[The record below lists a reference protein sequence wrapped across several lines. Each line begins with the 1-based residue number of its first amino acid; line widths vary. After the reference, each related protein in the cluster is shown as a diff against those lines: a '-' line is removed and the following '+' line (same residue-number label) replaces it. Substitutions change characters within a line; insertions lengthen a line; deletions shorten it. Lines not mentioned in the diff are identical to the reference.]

1 MRASSRICYT
11 ISQGGRLLLSALML
25 FTLAACGGGG
35 GNKGGNQGGGQPA
48 LTVSGTV
55 SYEFAQPNAN
65 CLGLNLGAPVV
76 RPIRGATVQLLNSSG
91 AVLASAVSGDNGG
104 YSFSNVT
111 TDTMVRVRV
120 RAELKRPGAPGWDV
134 EVRDNYDDSGSPPAL
149 TARPVYVLDG
159 ALFDTGSTNV
169 TRNLTATTGWG
180 GSSYTGPRAAAPFA
194 ILDTMYTGIQF
205 VLTADATA
213 TFAGLDVFWSV
224 NNSPGPR
231 GNVDLGEIGTSFYGI
246 GRQQL
251 FLLGDASVDTEEFD
265 DHVVLHEWGHYFE
278 DVLSRS
284 DSLGGPHLVGESL
297 EASLAFGEAW
307 GYAIAAMALDE
318 PVYCDTGPAGIAA
331 GFGLNTESDSFGVPG
346 WFNEWSL
353 ATFLHDLWDTTD
365 DGSDTGSIGFGPI
378 YDTLIVPQASTEA
391 FTSVFS
397 FATELRASLGPQGQA
412 LVDSQLARENIVSG
426 TDLDIWATNETN
438 DANVLQDIFPLYTD
452 YVADGTILNI
462 CVNNQL
468 DGLAR
473 HGNNIGENR
482 YLRISVPVTD
492 TYDVLMVPTT
502 PTPFTA
508 EPNDNDQSN
517 PDFLIRGS
525 GRLVAVGQSLVS
537 NREESTT
544 STLQAGDTYVMF
556 LEDRRYGDPLAAL
569 TYPSRMCFDVS
580 LTPTP

>member
-1 MRASSRICYT
+1 VRATPRTSYIC
-11 ISQGGRLLLSALML
+11 SQSGRLLLAALL
-25 FTLAACGGGG
+25 PLALAACGGGG
-35 GNKGGNQGGGQPA
+35 GNKGGNQGGEPI

-65 CLGLNLGAPVV
+65 CLGLNLTAPVV
-76 RPIRGATVQLLNSSG
+76 RPIRGATVQLLDANG
-91 AVLASAVSGDNGG
+91 AVQGSTVSGDDGS

-134 EVRDNYDDSGSPPAL
+134 EVRDNYDGSGSPPAL
-149 TARPVYVLDG
+149 ASRPVYVLDG
-159 ALFDTGSTNV
+159 ALFNTGSSDV
-169 TRNLTATTGWG
+169 TRSLTARTGWG
-180 GSSYTGPRAAAPFA
+180 GGSYTGARAAAPFA
-194 ILDTMYTGIQF
+194 ILDTIYNGIQF

-224 NNSPGPR
+224 NNSPGTR
-231 GNVDLGEIGTSFYGI
+231 GNVDLGEVGTSYYGI
-246 GRQQL
+246 GQQQL
-251 FLLGDASVDTEEFD
+251 FLLGDASIDTEEFD

-284 DSLGGPHLVGESL
+284 DSLGGRHSIGESL

-318 PVYCDTGPAGIAA
+318 PVYCDTGAAGTTA
-331 GFGLNTESDSFGVPG
+331 GFGVNAESDIFGVPG

-353 ATFLHDLWDTTD
+353 ATFLHDLWDID
-365 DGSDTGSIGFGPI
+365 NDGSDTSSIGFGPI
-378 YDTLIVPQASTEA
+378 YDTLTGPQASTEA

-397 FATELRASLGPQGQA
+397 FATELRASLNPQGQA
-412 LVDSQLARENIVSG
+412 LVDSQLARVNIVSG
-426 TDLDIWATNETN
+426 ADLDIWATNETN
-438 DANVLQDIFPLYTD
+438 DANVLQDVFPLYTD
-452 YVADGTILNI
+452 YVADGSVLNI

-468 DGLAR
+468 DGLDR
-473 HGNNIGENR
+473 DGNNVGENR

-492 TYDVLMVPTT
+492 AYDVLMVPTT
-502 PTPFTA
+502 PTPITV
-508 EPNDNDQSN
+508 EPNDFDQSN
-517 PDFLIRGS
+517 PDLYMLGA
-525 GRLVAVGQSLVS
+525 GRLVAVGQSLVF
-537 NREESTT
+537 NREETT
-544 STLQAGDTYVMF
+544 TLTLQAGEAYVMF
-556 LEDRRYGDPLAAL
+556 LEDRRFGDPLAAL

>member
-1 MRASSRICYT
+1 MSLQSV
-11 ISQGGRLLLSALML
+11 RLLLAALL
-25 FTLAACGGGG
+25 LLVLAACGGGG
-35 GNKGGNQGGGQPA
+35 GSKGGNPGGGQPI

-55 SYEFAQPNAN
+55 SYEFARPNAN
-65 CLGLNLGAPVV
+65 CFGLNLNAPVV
-76 RPIRGATVQLLNSSG
+76 RPIRGATVQLLNDSG
-91 AVLASAVSGDNGG
+91 AVLASAVSGDDGS
-104 YSFSNVT
+104 YRFSNIS

-149 TARPVYVLDG
+149 ASRPVYVLDG
-159 ALFDTGSTNV
+159 ALFNTGSSDV

-180 GSSYTGPRAAAPFA
+180 GSSYTGARAAAPFA
-194 ILDTMYTGIQF
+194 ILDTMYAGIQF
-205 VLTADATA
+205 VLTADPTA

-231 GNVDLGEIGTSFYGI
+231 GNVDLGEIGTSSYGI

-284 DSLGGPHLVGESL
+284 DSLGGPHSIGESL

-318 PVYCDTGPAGIAA
+318 PVYCDTGAAGTSA
-331 GFGLNTESDSFGVPG
+331 GFGVNTESDSFGVPG

-353 ATFLHDLWDTTD
+353 ATFLHDLWDTD
-365 DGSDTGSIGFGPI
+365 NDGSDIGSIGFGPI
-378 YDTLIVPQASTEA
+378 YDTLIGPQASTEA

-397 FATELRASLGPQGQA
+397 FATELRALLGPQGQA

-426 TDLDIWATNETN
+426 NDLDIWATNETN
-438 DANVLQDIFPLYTD
+438 DANVAQDIFPLYTD

-468 DGLAR
+468 DGLNR
-473 HGNNIGENR
+473 DGNNIGQSR

-492 TYDVLMVPTT
+492 AYDVLMVPTT
-502 PTPFTA
+502 PTPVTA

-525 GRLVAVGQSLVS
+525 GRLFAVGQGLES
-537 NREESTT
+537 NREETT
-544 STLQAGDTYVMF
+544 TLTLQAGDTYVMF
-556 LEDRRYGDPLAAL
+556 LEDRRYGDPLAPP

>member
-1 MRASSRICYT
+1 MN
-11 ISQGGRLLLSALML
+11 SQGSCLLLTALL
-25 FTLAACGGGG
+25 LTLAACGGGG
-35 GNKGGNQGGGQPA
+35 GSKGGGQPI

-55 SYEFAQPNAN
+55 SYEFARPNAN
-65 CLGLNLGAPVV
+65 CFGLNLDAPVV
-76 RPIRGATVQLLNSSG
+76 RPIRGATVQLLSGSG
-91 AVLASAVSGDNGG
+91 AVLASAVSGDNGS
-104 YSFSNVT
+104 YSFANVT

-134 EVRDNYDDSGSPPAL
+134 EVRDNYDASGSPPAL
-149 TARPVYVLDG
+149 ASRPVYVLDG
-159 ALFDTGSTNV
+159 ALFNTGSSDV
-169 TRNLTATTGWG
+169 TRNLTAATGWG
-180 GSSYTGPRAAAPFA
+180 GSSYTGARAAAPFA
-194 ILDTMYTGIQF
+194 ILDTIYSGIQF

-213 TFAGLDVFWSV
+213 TFAGLDAFWSV
-224 NNSPGPR
+224 NNSPGLR
-231 GNVDLGEIGTSFYGI
+231 GNIDLGEIGTSYYGI

-284 DSLGGPHLVGESL
+284 DSLGGPHSIGESL

-318 PVYCDTGPAGIAA
+318 PVYCDTGAAGTAA
-331 GFGLNTESDSFGVPG
+331 GFGVNTESDSFGVPG

-353 ATFLHDLWDTTD
+353 ATFLHDLWDTAD

-378 YDTLIVPQASTEA
+378 YDTLINAQESTEA

-397 FATELRASLGPQGQA
+397 FATELRVSLGPQGQA

-426 TDLDIWATNETN
+426 ADLDIWATNETN

-468 DGLAR
+468 DGLNR
-473 HGNNIGENR
+473 HGNNIGESR
-482 YLRISVPVTD
+482 YLRISVPITD
-492 TYDVLMVPTT
+492 AYNVLIVPTT
-502 PTPFTA
+502 PTPVTA

-517 PDFLIRGS
+517 PDFLIRGA
-525 GRLVAVGQSLVS
+525 GRLVGVGQSLVN

-544 STLQAGDTYVMF
+544 LTLQAGDTYAMF
-556 LEDRRYGDPLAAL
+556 VEDRRYGDPLAPV